1 MPQYT
6 VGHLERMKKAEQGLD
21 KELPG
26 IFLTGNS
33 YHGFGV
39 AACVKQ
45 GEEAVTKVLDYLMLN
60 SKEDRLQMG

>member
-1 MPQYT
+1 
-6 VGHLERMKKAEQGLD
+6 MKKAEQGLD

-26 IFLTGNS
+26 IFLAGNS

-45 GEEAVTKVLDYLMLN
+45 GEEVVTKVLDYLMLH
-60 SKEDRLQMG
+60 SKENSFQMG